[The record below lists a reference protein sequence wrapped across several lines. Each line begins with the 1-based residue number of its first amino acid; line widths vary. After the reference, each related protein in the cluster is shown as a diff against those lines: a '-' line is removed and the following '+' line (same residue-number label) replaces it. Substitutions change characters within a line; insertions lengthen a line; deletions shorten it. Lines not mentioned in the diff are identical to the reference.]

1 MILERIAQ
9 RSLPRNRRC
18 EQPVPC
24 HANSYYQESVPHREL
39 IVKSTN
45 PQGAEQFLV
54 RGAGASQRIAGQAI
68 VQGFANVMLAAAIL
82 CGLAL
87 VAVCCMRTSADKDAA
102 LQHDTVDQQRAFSAR
117 ID

>member
-1 MILERIAQ
+1 MARNIGTALGVAMLGQVFLDQVERTLAD
-9 RSLPRNRRC
+9 RLRFLPAHQVALVR
-18 EQPVPC
+18 
-24 HANSYYQESVPHREL
+24 AA
-39 IVKSTN
+39 
-45 PQGAEQFLV
+45 AEQFLV